1 MKTIK
6 TREAH
11 REFTDFLKSKKHSS
25 ATVLAYG
32 KDIEQLTSFLEEL
45 EKHNIHE
52 VAKDDIQAFLGK
64 LSEKGY
70 TPKSLSRKLNSTRTF
85 YRFCRFIHRN
95 TSFFMFLMRTN
106 LKRIF

>member
-32 KDIEQLTSFLEEL
+32 KDIEQLTSFLE
-45 EKHNIHE
+45 
-52 VAKDDIQAFLGK
+52 
-64 LSEKGY
+64 
-70 TPKSLSRKLNSTRTF
+70 
-85 YRFCRFIHRN
+85 
-95 TSFFMFLMRTN
+95 
-106 LKRIF
+106 